1 MREIIGGEK
10 LWRVEI
16 GQEKKS
22 YTLYVVSTQKPMLIF
37 ESYFGKL
44 RRMFDLSSG
53 KPQPQPV
60 FYIPKEEKATVERSD
75 QMHGFKLQHI
85 TSQHII
91 LSIENPQEKDL
102 YEISLASREIK
113 GFLRKEYVLAADKIE
128 AVRLTE
134 KFKPI
139 YWVKVKKAKKMDCYP
154 IVRVNSKT
162 IVLEKV

>member
-10 LWRVEI
+10 LWKVEI
-16 GQEKKS
+16 GQGEKS
-22 YTLYVVSTQKPMLIF
+22 YTLYVVSTQKPVLIF

-60 FYIPKEEKATVERSD
+60 FYIPKEERAVVKKTD
-75 QMHGFKLQHI
+75 QIHGFKLQEI

-91 LSIENPQEKDL
+91 LSIKNPEKKDL
-102 YEISLASREIK
+102 YEIFLASKEIK
-113 GFLRKEYVLAADKIE
+113 GL
-128 AVRLTE
+128 LTE
-134 KFKPI
+134 RFKPT

-154 IVRVNSKT
+154 IVSVNNKM
-162 IVLEKV
+162 IILEKV